1 MDFVQQIPLV
11 LVMTHFHLDRNVL
24 HVDRMMLVITVIIMV
39 KATGRANI
47 LSLVKK
53 KKVSRLASTNVKPVA
68 LAEPVRANPV
78 AQELS
83 KSLSIYYSPFVRGL
97 CFTIGK

>member
-11 LVMTHFHLDRNVL
+11 LVMTHFHLDQNVL

-39 KATGRANI
+39 KATGRANV
-47 LSLVKK
+47 LSLVK